1 MRFAHG
7 RSEIVRSIMPVCTRL
22 RTVFDSIKAGFF
34 VAWVAITL
42 PVAMGSDVQRSTDES
57 AVKAKK
63 ALCMALNQKQDTG
76 QLATRFF
83 DFYEGKTISSR
94 YLDPRTFRTG
104 QIGPISSFKVVQ
116 VVTRDRMLAKID
128 GGMFFVEGVST
139 ADIADDQDIS
149 PKQWFQVCE
158 TETYTTV
165 ANFAKTVYVLRPC
178 PDSQLPKVTATRAYP
193 WYDKKDNVVVTGE
206 LKRIEGAKA
215 VFVVNGVEEAHAL
228 SKFTQGDR
236 DLLRMIW
243 KRYPPE
249 EPASPVPQAE
259 PSEKAS
265 DRFKLD

>member
-1 MRFAHG
+1 
-7 RSEIVRSIMPVCTRL
+7 
-22 RTVFDSIKAGFF
+22 
-34 VAWVAITL
+34 
-42 PVAMGSDVQRSTDES
+42 
-57 AVKAKK
+57 VKAKK

-76 QLATRFF
+76 RLAARFF

-94 YLDPRTFRTG
+94 YLNPQTFRTG
-104 QIGPISSFKVVQ
+104 QIGPISSFEVVQ
-116 VVTRDRMLAKID
+116 VVSRDRMLAKID

-139 ADIADDQDIS
+139 VDIADDQDIS

-206 LKRIEGAKA
+206 FKRIEGSKA
-215 VFVVNGVEEAHAL
+215 VFDVDGVEETHAL

-236 DLLRMIW
+236 DVLRMIW
-243 KRYPPE
+243 KRYPPD
-249 EPASPVPQAE
+249 EPASPAPQAT
-259 PSEKAS
+259 PSETAG
-265 DRFKLD
+265 DRYKLD